1 MMRESLQQYADG
13 PTAAVYSASA
23 HNPFFPAYIRA
34 NLIVRVERQ
43 IGRRPLR
50 WMATVDLELPDEG
63 RTYWGERI
71 VCGSQDEAATE
82 AAALLLTA
90 RPLFEASLRG
100 ESVETPGQRR
110 VRAAK
115 AHVEALPAYV
125 AAMQRVSMLRAARR
139 ELDIGSSEHPAAH
152 RRYLDAKAEAE
163 TLHLRE
169 IEAFREV
176 HGWREFAV

>member
-43 IGRRPLR
+43 IGRHPLR

-71 VCGSQDEAATE
+71 VCGSQDGAAAE

-100 ESVETPGQRR
+100 ERVETPGKRR
-110 VRAAK
+110 DRAAG
-115 AHVEALPAYV
+115 AHVDALPEYV
-125 AAMQRVSMLRAARR
+125 AAMRRVAALGTLRDELPSDSDERYTLHQRWQSAR
-139 ELDIGSSEHPAAH
+139 
-152 RRYLDAKAEAE
+152 AEAE
-163 TLHLRE
+163 SLRLRE
-169 IEAFREV
+169 IEAFREA